1 MNLRQPLISIR
12 MGTMGLG
19 YLWDWNEPLTQN
31 EMAERLADQGWN
43 NVTLYKTVQSLS
55 TKGFLEVVGLEKS
68 TKTYARKLVPSLSK
82 EEYYTSILMK
92 NGLSTDSLANLT
104 AAFIGVSK
112 KSESEKKEAV
122 IAKLEEIIASIREE
136 NE

>member
-1 MNLRQPLISIR
+1 MKKNDTLTAREEEI
-12 MGTMGLG
+12 LG

-31 EMAERLADQGWN
+31 GMAERLADQGWN

-122 IAKLEEIIASIREE
+122 IAKLEEIIASIRDGQDD
-136 NE
+136 

>member
-1 MNLRQPLISIR
+1 MKKNDTLTAREEEI
-12 MGTMGLG
+12 LG
-19 YLWDWNEPLTQN
+19 YLWDWSEPLTQN
-31 EMAERLADQGWN
+31 EMAERLVDQGWN

-122 IAKLEEIIASIREE
+122 IAKLEEIIASIRDGQDD
-136 NE
+136 

>member
-1 MNLRQPLISIR
+1 MKKNDTLTAREEEI
-12 MGTMGLG
+12 LG
-19 YLWDWNEPLTQN
+19 YLWNWNEPLTQN

-55 TKGFLEVVGLEKS
+55 SKGFLEVVGLEKS

-82 EEYYTSILMK
+82 EEYYTSVLMK

-122 IAKLEEIIASIREE
+122 IAKLEEIIASIRDGQDD
-136 NE
+136 

>member
-1 MNLRQPLISIR
+1 MKKNDTLTAREEEI
-12 MGTMGLG
+12 LG
-19 YLWDWNEPLTQN
+19 YLWDRNEPLTQN

-122 IAKLEEIIASIREE
+122 IAKLEEIIASIRDGQDD
-136 NE
+136 

>member
-1 MNLRQPLISIR
+1 MKKNDTLTAREEEI
-12 MGTMGLG
+12 LG
-19 YLWDWNEPLTQN
+19 YLWDWSEPLTQN

-122 IAKLEEIIASIREE
+122 IAKLEEIIASIRDGQDD
-136 NE
+136 

>member
-1 MNLRQPLISIR
+1 MKKNDTLTSREEEV
-12 MGTMGLG
+12 LG

-82 EEYYTSILMK
+82 EEYYTSILKK

>member
-1 MNLRQPLISIR
+1 MKKNDTLTSREEEV
-12 MGTMGLG
+12 LG

-122 IAKLEEIIASIREE
+122 IAKLEEIIASIRDGQDD
-136 NE
+136 

>member
-1 MNLRQPLISIR
+1 MKKNDSLTAREEEI
-12 MGTMGLG
+12 LG

-122 IAKLEEIIASIREE
+122 IAKLEEIIASIRDGQDD
-136 NE
+136 

>member
-1 MNLRQPLISIR
+1 MKKNDTLTAREEEI
-12 MGTMGLG
+12 LG

>member
-1 MNLRQPLISIR
+1 MKKNDTLTAREEEI
-12 MGTMGLG
+12 LG

-92 NGLSTDSLANLT
+92 NGLNTDSLANLT

-122 IAKLEEIIASIREE
+122 IAKLEEIIASIRDGQDD
-136 NE
+136 

>member
-1 MNLRQPLISIR
+1 MKKNDTLTAREEEI
-12 MGTMGLG
+12 LG
-19 YLWDWNEPLTQN
+19 YLWDWSEPLTQN

>member
-1 MNLRQPLISIR
+1 MKKNDTLTAREEEI
-12 MGTMGLG
+12 LG
-19 YLWDWNEPLTQN
+19 YLWEWNEPLTQN

-122 IAKLEEIIASIREE
+122 IAKLEEIIASIRDGQDD
-136 NE
+136 

>member
-1 MNLRQPLISIR
+1 MKKNDTLTAREEEV
-12 MGTMGLG
+12 LG

-122 IAKLEEIIASIREE
+122 IAKLEEIIASIRDGQDD
-136 NE
+136 

>member
-1 MNLRQPLISIR
+1 MKKNDTLTAREEEI
-12 MGTMGLG
+12 LG

-112 KSESEKKEAV
+112 KSESERKEAV
-122 IAKLEEIIASIREE
+122 IAKLEEIIASIRDGQDD
-136 NE
+136 

>member
-1 MNLRQPLISIR
+1 MKKNDTLTAREEEI
-12 MGTMGLG
+12 LG

-55 TKGFLEVVGLEKS
+55 AKGFLEVVGLEKS

-122 IAKLEEIIASIREE
+122 IAKLEEIIASIRDGQDD
-136 NE
+136 

>member
-1 MNLRQPLISIR
+1 MKKNDTLTAREEEI
-12 MGTMGLG
+12 LG

-122 IAKLEEIIASIREE
+122 IAKLEEIIASIRDGQDD
-136 NE
+136 